1 MKISNFVT
9 NCAITFTV
17 VTTVFCVVWAIS
29 GSHSTTIQGVV
40 QLDGQAVPW
49 ADVVFIPEDP
59 TKDSIAVKADRD
71 GQYQLNDTVPSGAYR
86 VVARGTASDGLHKD
100 MSRMDELDE
109 YQQQMVMELKLQQ
122 MNSAKRIPKSYGT
135 AATSPLRTNVV
146 EGEVTDFHLKLT
158 TSGKQVATGKTNQST
173 TVR

>member
-86 VVARGTASDGLHKD
+86 VVARGTASDGFHKN

>member
-1 MKISNFVT
+1 
-9 NCAITFTV
+9 
-17 VTTVFCVVWAIS
+17 
-29 GSHSTTIQGVV
+29 
-40 QLDGQAVPW
+40 
-49 ADVVFIPEDP
+49 
-59 TKDSIAVKADRD
+59 
-71 GQYQLNDTVPSGAYR
+71 
-86 VVARGTASDGLHKD
+86 